1 MITVLASLIVVT
13 AVAIFLSGLLAFIR
27 NRKSAQNV
35 WFFVFAS
42 LLALW
47 TICNYIDSSASGYFS
62 INTLKWVIE
71 LDFSLALLLLWSFL
85 NFSTVLFSKRALFSN
100 KLIMYSRLSFL
111 VINVVLIG
119 LIFSGLIFDVLV
131 TEGKVNVRLK
141 PLSVLYLVVVAGY
154 FLESVGSMLYKRRHV
169 TSKHKGAIHVII
181 LGLFIAF
188 VANIL
193 TNILFP
199 QVIKESS
206 VVTGLNSIGY
216 VGLFIFVLCIFVA
229 ITRQRLFDIRLVVA
243 RSLAYIVSLSIL
255 ATGYGLVV
263 FVLTSVVLDV
273 KIAIGAQI
281 IVAFATAVIGLSFQ
295 SIRSRFDKATTHIFY
310 QDSYLPQD
318 LFNTLNNALVTT
330 IDLSKM
336 LTSVSKIL
344 ENSMYIE
351 QVSIHIYDAGLK
363 NHRIFSVGNKLGD
376 ANLLNTVTTL
386 KPRSQTVFLSDDFE
400 DGTKV
405 QEAFSSSSVS
415 AVARIGSKMSE
426 GRQFGLIVLG
436 VKKSGNPYGEQD
448 IRVLEGVANELAIAV
463 QNALH
468 YEEIQQFNET
478 LQGKVESATRE
489 LRATNDKLK
498 KLDET
503 KDEFISMAS
512 HQLRTPLTSVKG
524 YLSMVIDGDV
534 GRLNKQ
540 QRELLTQSYLSSQ
553 RMVGLISDLLNL
565 SRLSTGKFVIDYGP
579 VDLRDVVEQ
588 ELLQIR
594 DTAAAREVD
603 LIYEAPKSFPVVRLD
618 NTKIH
623 QVVMNFIDN
632 AIYYTSAGGRVE
644 VQLLDTPSAIEFRVI
659 DNGIGVPRE
668 LQRHLFTKFYRA
680 DNARRVRPDGTGLG
694 LFMAKKVILAQG
706 GSIIFE
712 SEEGRGSTFGF
723 RFSKE
728 VLADKNR
735 NHPVEL
741 QA

>member
-1 MITVLASLIVVT
+1 MTLALVILIIGVIFNLFIAGLVSLKRQDKSARYLGIVALILIFWEVTNYLADVDGTHALFWNKAAFAGPPLIVLLSYYFVRAIKNQSVSKLFTCILGSTTLFVVALVFSSLVVKGVTPRQVEGEIVGYSPIYGPLYLFYLAWIALLVILHAANVAPSIKETNVRFSQQMRLVRIGTIAAILVPVITNLILPNLLGNSVSAKFVPIMSIVYMGALAIAILKHKMLDIRSFVLRAAAYTVT
-13 AVAIFLSGLLAFIR
+13 AVILGILYIAPLMFVLMKILDLPFYPDKFIIAVIVGTFAATNYHKLRDWFDTVTKRIFFRDAYDPTEMIAELNKQLVGTVDVDR
-27 NRKSAQNV
+27 M
-35 WFFVFAS
+35 FAS
-42 LLALW
+42 TANLIERNLKPEF
-47 TICNYIDSSASGYFS
+47 CYFF
-62 INTLKWVIE
+62 LK
-71 LDFSLALLLLWSFL
+71 
-85 NFSTVLFSKRALFSN
+85 T
-100 KLIMYSRLSFL
+100 
-111 VINVVLIG
+111 
-119 LIFSGLIFDVLV
+119 
-131 TEGKVNVRLK
+131 TEGHGAYRMI
-141 PLSVLYLVVVAGY
+141 G
-154 FLESVGSMLYKRRHV
+154 G
-169 TSKHKGAIHVII
+169 KGRK
-181 LGLFIAF
+181 
-188 VANIL
+188 
-193 TNILFP
+193 
-199 QVIKESS
+199 IKKEY
-206 VVTGLNSIGY
+206 T
-216 VGLFIFVLCIFVA
+216 
-229 ITRQRLFDIRLVVA
+229 
-243 RSLAYIVSLSIL
+243 
-255 ATGYGLVV
+255 
-263 FVLTSVVLDV
+263 
-273 KIAIGAQI
+273 
-281 IVAFATAVIGLSFQ
+281 
-295 SIRSRFDKATTHIFY
+295 
-310 QDSYLPQD
+310 
-318 LFNTLNNALVTT
+318 
-330 IDLSKM
+330 
-336 LTSVSKIL
+336 
-344 ENSMYIE
+344 
-351 QVSIHIYDAGLK
+351 
-363 NHRIFSVGNKLGD
+363 
-376 ANLLNTVTTL
+376 ANLLSLLDKQVKESN
-386 KPRSQTVFLSDDFE
+386 VFSDMLSPLSE
-400 DGTKV
+400 LRKV
-405 QEAFSSSSVS
+405 FTEQDIAG
-415 AVARIGSKMSE
+415 VARLASRESKEPIGYM
-426 GRQFGLIVLG
+426 IVG
-436 VKKSGNPYGEQD
+436 VKKSGRGLDLVDTQVIESVSGTLY
-448 IRVLEGVANELAIAV
+448 IAV

-468 YEEIQQFNET
+468 YEEIQQFNKT
-478 LQGKVESATRE
+478 LQAKVSSATRE

-553 RMVGLISDLLNL
+553 RMVELISDLLNL

-632 AIYYTSAGGRVE
+632 AIYYNSAGGRVE